1 MDLANLSKDRGRLMY
16 SLLIKNGKIIDGTGN
31 PWLYADVAIQ
41 GETIVRIGQIKGDPS
56 GKTIDAKNLVI
67 CPGFIDQHSHA
78 DLIFASEDQYRYLEG
93 RIRQG
98 ITTEILGNCGISVT
112 PVTHYSKG
120 LMKAVTGWMAPR
132 GNPWNWQTVADYL
145 SLLEE
150 KGVPV
155 NVGTLTGHGAVR
167 AVAMGFRSG
176 RPTQDELEL
185 MKRNLSET
193 LEQGS
198 FGMSLGLIY
207 APGMYADT
215 KEIIELAKVVRKY
228 NGIVTSHVRGSSET
242 NLFAEKE
249 LIKIGEGSAS
259 RVHRS
264 HNEALGREHWDKI
277 EKSLQMEEEARDR
290 GIDIAYDMF
299 PYTAAMTM
307 MIAIYPPWAL
317 EGGFE
322 GLMERLKHP
331 ETRKQIE
338 GDIEEMVPGWPTW
351 KEGSWPH
358 NLVKATGWENIY
370 IGYIPGEKNKK
381 YEGLNLRE
389 LGKRLGKSPYDAISD
404 LLVEERGAISQ
415 LIFGVSGDRETDGP
429 LRQLISHRLG
439 GFATDAIDI
448 GEGRPHPAAYGTYP
462 RILGKYVREE
472 KLLSFE
478 EAVRKMTSFPASR
491 LNLKGRG
498 LVREGY
504 FADLVIFDEAR
515 ITDKAT
521 YENPRQFPEGVEY
534 VIVNGQIL
542 FGRGRLHPIKA
553 GKVLR
558 GAV

>member
-1 MDLANLSKDRGRLMY
+1 MY
-16 SLLIKNGKIIDGTGN
+16 SLLIKNGKIVDGTGN
-31 PWLYADVAIQ
+31 PWFYGDIAIE
-41 GETIVRIGQIKGDPS
+41 GETIARMGQIESAPAK
-56 GKTIDAKNLVI
+56 KTIDAKKLVI

-78 DLIFASEDQYRYLEG
+78 DLIFASDHPHKYLEG
-93 RIRQG
+93 RVRQG

-112 PVTHYSKG
+112 PITDQSRG
-120 LMKAVTGWMAPR
+120 LMKAVTGWMSP
-132 GNPWNWQTVADYL
+132 GDLPWDWENMGAYL
-145 SLLEE
+145 LLLEK

-167 AVAMGFRSG
+167 TVAMGFRSG
-176 RPTQDELEL
+176 RPTQDEFES
-185 MKRNLSET
+185 MKRNLAET

-215 KEIIELAKVVRKY
+215 KEIIELAKVVRKH
-228 NGIVTSHVRGSSET
+228 NGIVTSHIRGSSET

-249 LIKIGEGSAS
+249 LIRIGEESGC

-317 EGGFE
+317 EGGWA
-322 GLMERLKHP
+322 GLLERLRHP
-331 ETRKQIE
+331 EIRRRIE
-338 GDIEEMVPGWPTW
+338 EDIEEMVPGWPTW

-370 IGYIPGEKNKK
+370 IGYIPSKKNKR
-381 YEGLNLRE
+381 YEGLNLKE
-389 LGKRLGKSPYDAISD
+389 LGKKVGKKPFDAISD
-404 LLVEERGAISQ
+404 LLVEEKGAISQ
-415 LIFGVSGDRETDGP
+415 LIFGVSGDRETDVP
-429 LRQLISHRLG
+429 LRQLIRHRLG
-439 GFATDAIDI
+439 GYATDAIDM
-448 GEGRPHPAAYGTYP
+448 GAGRPHPAAYGTYP

-472 KLLSFE
+472 KLLPLE
-478 EAVRKMTSFPASR
+478 EAVRKMTSFPANR
-491 LNLKGRG
+491 LNMKGRG
-498 LVREGY
+498 VIRKGH
-504 FADLVIFDEAR
+504 FADLVIFDEGR
-515 ITDKAT
+515 VIDRAT
-521 YENPRQFPEGVEY
+521 YEEPRRFPEGIEY
-534 VIVNGQIL
+534 VIVNGQVL
-542 FGRGRLHPIKA
+542 LERGSFNPIRP

-558 GAV
+558 RAE

>member
-1 MDLANLSKDRGRLMY
+1 MY
-16 SLLIKNGKIIDGTGN
+16 SLLIKNGKIVDGTGN
-31 PWLYADVAIQ
+31 PWFYADIAIE
-41 GETIVRIGQIKGDPS
+41 GETIAGMGQIESAPAK
-56 GKTIDAKNLVI
+56 KTIDAKNLVI

-78 DLIFASEDQYRYLEG
+78 DLIFASDHPHKYLEG

-112 PVTHYSKG
+112 PITDESRG
-120 LMKAVTGWMAPR
+120 LMKAVTGWMSPEDL
-132 GNPWNWQTVADYL
+132 PWDWDNMAAYL
-145 SLLEE
+145 SLLEK

-185 MKRNLSET
+185 MKRNLAET

-215 KEIIELAKVVRKY
+215 KEIIELAKIVRKHD
-228 NGIVTSHVRGSSET
+228 GIVTSHVRGSSET
-242 NLFAEKE
+242 DLFAEME
-249 LIKIGEGSAS
+249 LIRIGEKSGC

-277 EKSLQMEEEARDR
+277 ERSLQMEEEARDR

-317 EGGFE
+317 EGGWE
-322 GLMERLKHP
+322 GLLERLKHP
-331 ETRKQIE
+331 ETRREIE
-338 GDIEEMVPGWPTW
+338 EDIEEMVPGWPTW

-358 NLVKATGWENIY
+358 NLVKATGWENIS
-370 IGYIPGEKNKK
+370 IGYIPSKKNKK
-381 YEGLNLRE
+381 YEGMNLRE
-389 LGKRLGKSPYDAISD
+389 LSEKVGKTPFDAISD
-404 LLVEERGAISQ
+404 LLVDEKGAISQ
-415 LIFGVSGDRETDGP
+415 LIFGVSGDRETDVP
-429 LRQLISHRLG
+429 LRQLIRHRLG
-439 GFATDAIDI
+439 GYATDAIDM
-448 GEGRPHPAAYGTYP
+448 GAGRPHPAAYGTYP

-472 KLLSFE
+472 RLLPLE
-478 EAVRKMTSFPASR
+478 EAVRKMTSFPANR
-491 LNLKGRG
+491 LNMRGRG
-498 LVREGY
+498 LIRKGY
-504 FADLVIFDEAR
+504 FADLVIFDEGR
-515 ITDKAT
+515 VIDRAT
-521 YENPRQFPEGVEY
+521 YEEPRRFPEGIEY
-534 VIVNGQIL
+534 VIVNGQVL
-542 FGRGRLHPIKA
+542 VERGSFNPIKA

-558 GAV
+558 RAE

>member
-1 MDLANLSKDRGRLMY
+1 MY

-31 PWLYADVAIQ
+31 PWLYADVAIK
-41 GETIVRIGQIKGDPS
+41 GETIVRIGQIEGDPS
-56 GKTIDAKNLVI
+56 GKTVDAKNLVI

-78 DLIFASEDQYRYLEG
+78 DLIFASDDQHRYLEG

-112 PVTHYSKG
+112 PVNNHSKG
-120 LMKAVTGWMAPR
+120 LMKGVTGWMTPKDI
-132 GNPWNWQTVADYL
+132 PWDWESVADYL
-145 SLLEE
+145 SRLEG

-167 AVAMGFRSG
+167 ATAMGFRSG
-176 RPTQDELEL
+176 RPSHDELER
-185 MKRNLSET
+185 MKKNLAQS
-193 LEQGS
+193 LEEGS

-215 KEIIELAKVVRKY
+215 KEIIELAKVVTKH

-249 LIKIGEGSAS
+249 LIRIGEESGC

-264 HNEALGREHWDKI
+264 HNEAVGREHWNKI
-277 EKSLQMEEEARDR
+277 EKSLQMEEDARTR

-317 EGGFE
+317 EGGWE

-331 ETRKQIE
+331 ETRRQIE
-338 GDIEEMVPGWPTW
+338 EDIEEMVPGWPTW

-381 YEGLNLRE
+381 YEGLNLRD
-389 LGKRLGKSPYDAISD
+389 LGERLGKPPFDAISD
-404 LLVEERGAISQ
+404 LLVEERGAVSQ
-415 LIFGVSGDRETDGP
+415 LIFGVSGDRETDAP
-429 LRQLISHRLG
+429 LHQLISHRLG
-439 GFATDAIDI
+439 GFATDAIDM
-448 GEGRPHPAAYGTYP
+448 GAGRPHPAAYGTYP

-472 KLLSFE
+472 RLLPLE

-498 LVREGY
+498 LLREGF

-515 ITDKAT
+515 INDKAT
-521 YENPRQFPEGVEY
+521 YENPRQFPEGIEY

-542 FGRGRLHPIKA
+542 FERGNFYPMKA
-553 GKVLR
+553 GKILR
-558 GAV
+558 RGE

>member
-1 MDLANLSKDRGRLMY
+1 MY

>member
-1 MDLANLSKDRGRLMY
+1 MY

-31 PWLYADVAIQ
+31 PWLYADVAVK
-41 GETIVRIGQIKGDPS
+41 GERIVRIGQIEGDS
-56 GKTIDAKNLVI
+56 SEKTIDAKNLLV

-78 DLIFASEDQYRYLEG
+78 DLVFVIADQYKYLEG

-112 PVTHYSKG
+112 PVDNQSKG
-120 LMKAVTGWMAPR
+120 LMKAVTGWMTPEDV
-132 GNPWNWQTVADYL
+132 PWDWETMADYL

-155 NVGTLTGHGAVR
+155 NVGSLTGHGAVR
-167 AVAMGFRSG
+167 AAAMGFRSG
-176 RPTQDELEL
+176 RPVYDEMER
-185 MKRNLSET
+185 MKKNLVQA

-215 KEIIELAKVVRKY
+215 KELIELSKVVKRY
-228 NGIVTSHVRGSSET
+228 DGIVTSHVRGSSET
-242 NLFAEKE
+242 NLFAERE
-249 LIKIGEGSAS
+249 LIRIGERSGC

-277 EKSLQMEEEARDR
+277 AKSLKMEEEARDR

-317 EGGFE
+317 EGGWE
-322 GLMERLKHP
+322 GLAKRLQQP

-338 GDIEEMVPGWPTW
+338 EDIEEMVPGWPTW

-358 NLVKATGWENIY
+358 NLVKATGWENIH
-370 IGYIPGEKNKK
+370 IGYIPSEKNKK
-381 YEGLNLRE
+381 CEGLNLRE
-389 LGKRLGKSPYDAISD
+389 LGEKVGKTPFDAISD
-404 LLVEERGAISQ
+404 LLVDERGAISQ
-415 LIFGVSGDRETDGP
+415 LIFGVSGDRETDTP
-429 LRQLISHRLG
+429 IRQLITHRLG
-439 GFATDAIDI
+439 GFATDAIEI
-448 GEGRPHPAAYGTYP
+448 GAGRPHPAAYGTYP

-472 KLLSFE
+472 RLLPLE
-478 EAVRKMTSFPASR
+478 EAVRKMTSFPANR

-498 LVREGY
+498 LIREGF
-504 FADLVIFDEAR
+504 FADLVIFDGAR
-515 ITDKAT
+515 IIDRAT
-521 YENPRQFPEGVEY
+521 YENPRQFPEGIEY
-534 VIVNGQIL
+534 VIVNGKIL
-542 FGRGRLHPIKA
+542 FEKGDLHPIKA

-558 GAV
+558 RGE

>member
-1 MDLANLSKDRGRLMY
+1 MY

-31 PWLYADVAIQ
+31 PWLYADVAVK
-41 GETIVRIGQIKGDPS
+41 GERIVRIGQIEGDS
-56 GKTIDAKNLVI
+56 SEKTIDAKNLLV

-78 DLIFASEDQYRYLEG
+78 DLVFVIADQYKYLEG

-112 PVTHYSKG
+112 PVDNQSKG
-120 LMKAVTGWMAPR
+120 LMKAVTGWMTPEDV
-132 GNPWNWQTVADYL
+132 PWDWETMADYL

-155 NVGTLTGHGAVR
+155 NVGSLTGHGAVR
-167 AVAMGFRSG
+167 AAAMGFRSG
-176 RPTQDELEL
+176 RPVYDEMER
-185 MKRNLSET
+185 MKKNLVQA

-215 KEIIELAKVVRKY
+215 KELIELSKVVKRY
-228 NGIVTSHVRGSSET
+228 DGIVTSHVRGSSET
-242 NLFAEKE
+242 NLFAERE
-249 LIKIGEGSAS
+249 LIRIGERSGC

-277 EKSLQMEEEARDR
+277 AKSLKMEEEARDR

-317 EGGFE
+317 EGGWE
-322 GLMERLKHP
+322 GLAKRLQQP

-338 GDIEEMVPGWPTW
+338 EDIEEMVPGWPTW

-358 NLVKATGWENIY
+358 NLVKATGWENIH
-370 IGYIPGEKNKK
+370 IGYIPSEKNKK
-381 YEGLNLRE
+381 CEGLNLRE
-389 LGKRLGKSPYDAISD
+389 LGEKVGKTPFDAISD
-404 LLVEERGAISQ
+404 LLVDERGAISQ
-415 LIFGVSGDRETDGP
+415 LIFGVSGDRETDTP
-429 LRQLISHRLG
+429 IRQLITHRLG

-448 GEGRPHPAAYGTYP
+448 GAGRPHPAAYGTYP

-472 KLLSFE
+472 RLLPLE
-478 EAVRKMTSFPASR
+478 EAVRKMTSFPANR

-498 LVREGY
+498 LIREGF
-504 FADLVIFDEAR
+504 FADLVIFDGAR
-515 ITDKAT
+515 IIDRAT
-521 YENPRQFPEGVEY
+521 YENPRQFPEGIEY
-534 VIVNGQIL
+534 VIVNGKIL
-542 FGRGRLHPIKA
+542 FEKGDLHPIKA

-558 GAV
+558 RGE

>member
-1 MDLANLSKDRGRLMY
+1 VY
-16 SLLIKNGKIIDGTGN
+16 SVLIKNGKIVDGTGN
-31 PWLYADVAIQ
+31 PWSYADIAIE
-41 GETIVRIGQIKGDPS
+41 GETIAGIGQIENGSSK
-56 GKTIDAKNLVI
+56 KTIDAKNLVV

-78 DLIFASEDQYRYLEG
+78 DLIFASDHPHKYLEG

-112 PVTHYSKG
+112 PVTNQSKG
-120 LMKAVTGWMAPR
+120 LMKAVTGWMSP
-132 GNPWNWQTVADYL
+132 GDLSWDWKIMADYL
-145 SLLEE
+145 ALLEK

-167 AVAMGFRSG
+167 AIAMGFRSG
-176 RPTQDELEL
+176 KPTQAELEL
-185 MKRNLSET
+185 MKKNLAET
-193 LEQGS
+193 LDQGS

-207 APGMYADT
+207 APGMYAET
-215 KEIIELAKVVRKY
+215 KEIIELAKIVRKHD
-228 NGIVTSHVRGSSET
+228 GIVTSHVRGSSET
-242 NLFAEKE
+242 NLFAERE
-249 LIKIGEGSAS
+249 LIRIGEGSGC

-264 HNEALGREHWDKI
+264 HNEALGREHWAKI
-277 EKSLQMEEEARDR
+277 EKSLQMEEEARNR

-317 EGGFE
+317 EGGWE
-322 GLMERLKHP
+322 GLLGRLKHP

-338 GDIEEMVPGWPTW
+338 EDIEEMVPGWPTW

-358 NLVKATGWENIY
+358 NLVKATGWENIH
-370 IGYIPGEKNKK
+370 IGYIPSKKNKK

-389 LGKRLGKSPYDAISD
+389 LGEQVRKTPFDAISD
-404 LLVEERGAISQ
+404 LLVEEKGAISQ

-429 LRQLISHRLG
+429 LRQLIRHRLG
-439 GFATDAIDI
+439 GYATDAIDM
-448 GEGRPHPAAYGTYP
+448 GAGRPHPASYGTYP

-472 KLLSFE
+472 KLLSLE
-478 EAVRKMTSFPASR
+478 EAVRKMTSFPANR

-498 LVREGY
+498 LIRKGY

-515 ITDKAT
+515 INDKAT
-521 YENPRQFPEGVEY
+521 YENPRQFPKGIEY
-534 VIVNGQIL
+534 VIVNGQVL
-542 FGRGRLHPIKA
+542 LEKGSLRPIKA

-558 GAV
+558 KAG